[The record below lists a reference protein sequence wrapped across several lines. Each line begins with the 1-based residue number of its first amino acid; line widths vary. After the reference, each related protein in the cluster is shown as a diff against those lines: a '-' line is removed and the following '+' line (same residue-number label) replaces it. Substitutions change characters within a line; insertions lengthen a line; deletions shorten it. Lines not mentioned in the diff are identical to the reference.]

1 MISKE
6 AFINTMHRLEA
17 LDNKMDKADAA
28 LKELSPDFCG
38 LYIPEVLDI
47 TVDILHDVFN
57 DYENDSLGYFI
68 YELDFL
74 RKFKMG
80 CVIDAH
86 GNPTDLSTWD
96 KVYDFL
102 IENMEG

>member
-6 AFINTMHRLEA
+6 VFVNIMHRLEA
-17 LDNKMDKADAA
+17 LDSKMDRADAA

-38 LYIPEVLDI
+38 LYIPEI
-47 TVDILHDVFN
+47 VDLVVDTLREVFN
-57 DYENDSLGYFI
+57 DNKHDSIGYFV

-74 RKFKMG
+74 RRFHMG
-80 CVIDAH
+80 SVTVNDEPI
-86 GNPTDLSTWD
+86 DLSTWD

-102 IENMEG
+102 IERMEEE